1 MDLRKIACYTREGL
15 QDCLVYAYYGYL
27 LIRKGRTNDV
37 LKFNVPGHGDHGA
50 VKFLPQKYTALNFHQ
65 KIHTKSFKK
74 YYIAYNKI
82 QVLKFD

>member
-15 QDCLVYAYYGYL
+15 KDCLVYAYYGYL

-65 KIHTKSFKK
+65 KIHTNLQILYRLQQDSS
-74 YYIAYNKI
+74 
-82 QVLKFD
+82 VEFD